1 MIKQK
6 ELLPNKRFKEFD
18 EVWKERKLEDV
29 IEGLYNG
36 QTPSRFN
43 DRYWN
48 GDINWLSSG
57 ELNKSVVTHTIEKI
71 TEEGR
76 KAANLKIVP
85 KNTFVMAITGLEAAG
100 TRGNCA
106 VTGIDTTLNQ
116 SCMAIYPNRNLLD
129 SHFLFQWYR
138 KVGETYGLKYTQG
151 TKQQSYN
158 AALVNKLKIILPSKI
173 EQQKI
178 GQFFKHLDEMIAV
191 QQRKI
196 DKTKALKSAYLAEMF
211 PAEEE
216 HVPKRRFEGFMGDW
230 KEIKLGEVAEFNPN
244 STIPDV
250 FKYVDLESVIGTEIV
265 SYRTEFKRSAP
276 SRAQR
281 LAVRG
286 DIFYQTVR
294 PYQKNNYLYDLP
306 YNNFVFSTGYAQM
319 RPDINGYFLLSQIQ
333 EEKFVMKV
341 LNRCTGTGYPAIN
354 SNDLA
359 NIEIRVPNDRKEQQ
373 KIGQFFKHLDEMIA
387 THQQKLEKLKATKQ
401 AYLHEMFV

>member
-1 MIKQK
+1 MTQKQ
-6 ELLPNKRFKEFD
+6 L
-18 EVWKERKLEDV
+18 
-29 IEGLYNG
+29 
-36 QTPSRFN
+36 
-43 DRYWN
+43 
-48 GDINWLSSG
+48 
-57 ELNKSVVTHTIEKI
+57 
-71 TEEGR
+71 
-76 KAANLKIVP
+76 
-85 KNTFVMAITGLEAAG
+85 
-100 TRGNCA
+100 
-106 VTGIDTTLNQ
+106 
-116 SCMAIYPNRNLLD
+116 
-129 SHFLFQWYR
+129 
-138 KVGETYGLKYTQG
+138 
-151 TKQQSYN
+151 
-158 AALVNKLKIILPSKI
+158 
-173 EQQKI
+173 
-178 GQFFKHLDEMIAV
+178 
-191 QQRKI
+191 
-196 DKTKALKSAYLAEMF
+196 
-211 PAEEE
+211 
-216 HVPKRRFEGFMGDW
+216 VPKRRFEGFMGDW

-244 STIPDV
+244 STLPDV

-281 LAVRG
+281 LAVSG

-319 RPDINGYFLLSQIQ
+319 RPDINGYFLLSLIQ

-387 THQQKLEKLKATKQ
+387 LQQRKLDNTKALKSAYLAEMFPVEGERVPKRRFAGFTEEWKKFRLDDIAIYRRGSFPQPYGKEYWYDETDGQPFVQVVDVGKNFKLVDNTKQKISKLAQQYSVFVEEGKVLVTLQGSIGRVAITQYPSYVDRTILIFENYKLDVNKEYFAYVVQMLFEIEKLKAPGGTIKTITKEALSEFLIHLPDIKEQQKIGQFFKHLDEMIATHQQKLEKLKATKQ